1 MENLV
6 FKKLKKRM
14 IKECVDL
21 YIDTFSREPW
31 KEVFDSKK
39 KVYDLFLKHYKNNYF
54 VGYVVMSDKK
64 ITALSIGMKKPWVQ
78 GLEYYIDEFC
88 VRYDMQ
94 GKGVGSWF
102 IKAIEENVHKQ
113 GMNTI
118 ILNTERG
125 FPSHKFY
132 LKNGFR
138 VINNLIVLIK
148 SFH

>member
-1 MENLV
+1 
-6 FKKLKKRM
+6 
-14 IKECVDL
+14 
-21 YIDTFSREPW
+21 
-31 KEVFDSKK
+31 
-39 KVYDLFLKHYKNNYF
+39 
-54 VGYVVMSDKK
+54 
-64 ITALSIGMKKPWVQ
+64 MKKPWVQ

-125 FPSHKFY
+125 FPSHNFY